1 MRSPKFDAL
10 LSRYYTII
18 IFLIPALTIFTL
30 FVVLPI
36 GEAAYYSFFRWNGY
50 GAPEKFVGFKNYEFL
65 FKNRVFILSLKNN
78 FYIIAISLFVQLPF
92 ALLIALMISDK
103 LRGAAFF
110 RTVFLDGMA
119 MVHLKNLLDL
129 KIMNFYLKIECL
141 FYHSKIIFI

>member
-1 MRSPKFDAL
+1 MRSAKLDAL

-110 RTVFLDGMA
+110 LSLI
-119 MVHLKNLLDL
+119 H
-129 KIMNFYLKIECL
+129 I
-141 FYHSKIIFI
+141 

>member
-36 GEAAYYSFFRWNGY
+36 GEAAYYSFFRRNGY

-65 FKNRVFILSLKNN
+65 F
-78 FYIIAISLFVQLPF
+78 
-92 ALLIALMISDK
+92 
-103 LRGAAFF
+103 
-110 RTVFLDGMA
+110 
-119 MVHLKNLLDL
+119 
-129 KIMNFYLKIECL
+129 
-141 FYHSKIIFI
+141 